1 MANSTIS
8 TKLTTGVKLGSTAA
22 AGIYLSPL
30 TITPTGYIAP
40 SNYGVSGVSAS
51 IGLGYVLNQGTISG
65 GTGKQGAAGS
75 AGDTG
80 GGGVGLTAGSL
91 INDGTVV
98 GGSGGAGEA
107 GGGHGGYGI
116 DLVGALLTNTGLIAG
131 GHGGPG
137 FALVKERAE
146 RAPFSRV
153 VFWSTLAQ
161 SPAALAARVSVVA
174 ASVWCLIMAVW
185 SIRD

>member
-40 SNYGVSGVSAS
+40 SNYGVERRLRQHRL
-51 IGLGYVLNQGTISG
+51 GLCPEPGDDFG

-98 GGSGGAGEA
+98 AAPGSGTGG
-107 GGGHGGYGI
+107 GNGGHGGYGI

-131 GHGGPG
+131 GHGAGSG
-137 FALVKERAE
+137 MFHTFLLADGTGGTGAILESSILVNA
-146 RAPFSRV
+146 
-153 VFWSTLAQ
+153 AQ
-161 SPAALAARVSVVA
+161 SVAARRHGIWRCWRRRSG
-174 ASVWCLIMAVW
+174 LG
-185 SIRD
+185 